1 VPPDHPTRSTRSG
14 KGVLLCIDDAVPVLE
29 VLTFVLEECG
39 YSVLVSPSARHGLTL
54 FQAEPVDLVILDHEM
69 LEMSGYEVALEMR
82 RLKPAVPIIMNSG
95 SAKVPADALN
105 VVDAIVQKGTSYR
118 PLVSKVDQQMAAS
131 QAASGHEANPAVRN
145 SVRS

>member
-1 VPPDHPTRSTRSG
+1 MPAENAASTAGSV

-29 VLTFVLEECG
+29 FLTVVLEESG
-39 YSVLVSPSARHGLTL
+39 YSVLVSPSASHGLTL

-69 LEMSGYEVALEMR
+69 PEMSGYEVALEMR
-82 RLKPAVPIIMNSG
+82 RLKPGVPIIMNSG

-118 PLVSKVDQQMAAS
+118 PLVSKIDQQMAAS
-131 QAASGHEANPAVRN
+131 RAGSGHPANEAPGGPAQ
-145 SVRS
+145 S

>member
-1 VPPDHPTRSTRSG
+1 VPTDNPSRTTGPG

-69 LEMSGYEVALEMR
+69 PEMSGYEVAQEMR
-82 RLKPAVPIIMNSG
+82 RLKPGVPIIMNSA

-105 VVDAIVQKGTSYR
+105 VVDAIVMKGTSYR
-118 PLVSKVDQQMAAS
+118 PLVSTIDQQMAA
-131 QAASGHEANPAVRN
+131 ARMGNANHWPGGPLQ
-145 SVRS
+145 S

>member
-1 VPPDHPTRSTRSG
+1 VPTDNPSRTTGPG

-39 YSVLVSPSARHGLTL
+39 YSVLVSPNARHGLTL

-69 LEMSGYEVALEMR
+69 PEMSGYEVALEMR
-82 RLKPAVPIIMNSG
+82 RLKPGVPIIINSG
-95 SAKVPADALN
+95 SARVPADALK
-105 VVDAIVQKGTSYR
+105 VVDAIVLKGPSYR

-131 QAASGHEANPAVRN
+131 RTGSGRQANQGPGSPLG
-145 SVRS
+145 S